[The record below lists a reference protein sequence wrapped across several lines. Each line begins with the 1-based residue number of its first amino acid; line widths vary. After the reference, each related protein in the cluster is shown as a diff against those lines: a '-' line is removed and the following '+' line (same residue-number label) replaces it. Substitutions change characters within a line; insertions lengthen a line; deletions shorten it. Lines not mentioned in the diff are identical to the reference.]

1 MDRPNHFETFSA
13 YRNLLFSIAYR
24 MLGSAMDAEDMVQ
37 ESYLNWERVTTQEI
51 ESPKSYLTAIVT
63 RLCIDHL
70 RSAKVRREEY
80 MGPWL
85 PEPILTDPPPDT
97 VALAESLS
105 VAFLVMLESLSPIER
120 AVFLLREVFE
130 YDYDEVARIVDK
142 SEVNCRQMVKRA
154 KEHITTRRP
163 RFETSVEQHQKMLLK
178 FGEVC
183 MTGDMEGLLALL
195 ADDIVEYSDGG
206 RKVSAAIHPI
216 KGASNVAHFFIS
228 IITKKLPPDYSVQ
241 MLMVNGQPAVVNY
254 SGEKPHSVILLDI
267 VDGRI
272 QTIYYILNPD
282 KLKLIPP
289 LHS

>member
-1 MDRPNHFETFSA
+1 MDRPDHVETFNE

-37 ESYLNWERVTTQEI
+37 ESYLNWGRVTTRQV

-85 PEPILTDPPPDT
+85 PEPILTDHSPDT

-105 VAFLVMLESLSPIER
+105 LAFLVVLETLSPIER

-130 YDYDEVARIVDK
+130 YDYDEIARIVDK

-163 RFETSVEQHQKMLLK
+163 RFETSVEQQRAMLMK

-183 MTGDMEGLLALL
+183 MTGNMEGLLALL

-206 RKVSAAIHPI
+206 GKVSAAIHPV
-216 KGASNVAHFFIS
+216 KGATNVARLFIS
-228 IITKKLPPDYSVQ
+228 LVTKKLPPNHSAQ
-241 MLMVNGQPAVVNY
+241 MLMVNGQPAAVNY
-254 SGEKPHSVILLDI
+254 SGDQPYSVILLDS

-272 QTIYYILNPD
+272 QTIYNILNPE
-282 KLKLIPP
+282 KLKCIPP
-289 LHS
+289 LH